1 MYHSVAIVAIY
12 TPIKLIWSLKGDSLQ
27 ERGKKRQIF
36 SLPPSLFPA
45 HVQLLTALTTPPPRW
60 KQRQTERRQFKMRE
74 MLYQTSNLLRVCSP
88 LPDRLICGCLRLME
102 GFQSKK
108 KHQQQKNLKIFRLK
122 VDTVDKNVC
131 VFKHPKNNPR
141 QLFCFLSAFSCSLGT
156 RWSQMLLLSRSH
168 YNTVYSSRLD
178 YMKL

>member
-36 SLPPSLFPA
+36 FLPPSLFPA

-122 VDTVDKNVC
+122 RMSQWTKTFVSLNTPKIIHGNYF
-131 VFKHPKNNPR
+131 VFFRPFPAA
-141 QLFCFLSAFSCSLGT
+141 SALGGAKCCCSPGPITTL
-156 RWSQMLLLSRSH
+156 
-168 YNTVYSSRLD
+168 YIAAD
-178 YMKL
+178 